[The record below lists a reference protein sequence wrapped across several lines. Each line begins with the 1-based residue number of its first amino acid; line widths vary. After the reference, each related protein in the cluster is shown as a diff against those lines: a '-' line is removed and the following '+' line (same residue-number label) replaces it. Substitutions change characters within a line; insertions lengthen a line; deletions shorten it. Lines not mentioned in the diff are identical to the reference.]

1 MADVMTFPK
10 TVDEFM
16 EQYKV
21 VDEDHAYSNGTAFV
35 PIFRMKQWFEHLKEQ
50 AEEDKMVEYIERNS
64 AIQAASIWNGDEGT
78 EAWIQTALKKL
89 PAADVRPV
97 VRGRWTDHRTIE
109 HDGEW
114 YCTACGKE
122 ITIYMGAD
130 REDRYN
136 FCPNCGADMKEES

>member
-97 VRGRWTDHRTIE
+97 VRGKWKPIDLTYGRNYYFCSACEETVDMP
-109 HDGEW
+109 
-114 YCTACGKE
+114 TA
-122 ITIYMGAD
+122 MGIPMF
-130 REDRYN
+130 RY
-136 FCPNCGADMKEES
+136 CPNCGAEMEGE

>member
-1 MADVMTFPK
+1 MPD
-10 TVDEFM
+10 
-16 EQYKV
+16 
-21 VDEDHAYSNGTAFV
+21 
-35 PIFRMKQWFEHLKEQ
+35 
-50 AEEDKMVEYIERNS
+50 YIEREAALAALRKAHNPNTARMAISFAAVNS
-64 AIQAASIWNGDEGT
+64 V
-78 EAWIQTALKKL
+78 

-97 VRGRWTDHRTIE
+97 VRAHWTDRRTIE

-136 FCPNCGADMKEES
+136 FCPNCGADMREEG